1 MSYAYLSVRVAPSSV
16 KYCKG
21 KSGKVSGS
29 AIKAAIKAG
38 HPVEFIDALTGK
50 WLTVSEA
57 AKLGVRNLNVRFNDD
72 RDVVVITVTV
82 PAQV

>member
-29 AIKAAIKAG
+29 AIKSAIKAG
-38 HPVEFIDALTGK
+38 HPVEFIDAVSGR
-50 WLTVSEA
+50 WLTVAEA
-57 AKLGVRNLNVRFNDD
+57 AQAGIRNLNVRFNED
-72 RDVVVITVTV
+72 RDVVVIPVTV